1 MARLDL
7 NQLLKELKE
16 KNLTLDSESPEYKN
30 ISSEIYVVCDK
41 GHKIE
46 ANLKTI
52 RAENF
57 RCPVCDGLNSKGFK
71 HSANSVIPIKKGYR
85 IIGIDNAT
93 QKFGVSIFENGNLIY
108 YNVLTF
114 EGDLIDR
121 LNGIWNMINDVI
133 IPMWEPDYIQF
144 EDVQLQDVAFKIY
157 NPLNAL
163 TFLIEMSCKR
173 FGLPCEKTRSNIWRS
188 HFLIN
193 GGGRPAEK
201 AKAIKKVQNMYQ
213 INVSDDV
220 AEAIL
225 IGKYRVDLKAK
236 KERKDLF

>member
-1 MARLDL
+1 MARLSSE
-7 NQLLKELKE
+7 QLLEELKL
-16 KNLTLDSESPEYKN
+16 KKLTLDNNSPDYKN
-30 ISSEIYVVCDK
+30 INSEIVVRCEKD
-41 GHKIE
+41 HKIE
-46 ANLKTI
+46 TNLKTI

-57 RCPVCDGLNSKGFK
+57 RCPVCDGLDSKGFK
-71 HSANSVIPIKKGYR
+71 HSADSVIPIKRGYR
-85 IIGIDNAT
+85 VIGIDNAT
-93 QKFGVSIFENGNLIY
+93 QKFGISIFESGNLIY

-121 LNGIWNMINDVI
+121 LNGIWDMINKVI
-133 IPMWEPDYIQF
+133 IPMWEPDFIQF
-144 EDVQLQDVAFKIY
+144 EDVQLQGVAFKTY

-173 FGLPCEKTRSNIWRS
+173 FGIPYEKTRSNIWRS

-193 GGGRPAEK
+193 GGGRPVEK
-201 AKAIKKVQNMYQ
+201 AKAIKKVKTMYQ

-225 IGKYRVDLKAK
+225 IGKYRADLMAK